1 MYPND
6 AIDSHHYLAA
16 LEQVLAQE
24 LPEEV
29 LPDALA
35 LEAYCL
41 SRLDSDSIQ

>member
-16 LEQVLAQE
+16 LEQVLAQG

-35 LEAYCL
+35 LEACCL
-41 SRLDSDSIQ
+41 SGLSSDSIQ